1 MTLPDT
7 TTSAARSAA
16 AVQDLLNTIEDPH
29 TSSSLSRLSCP
40 RSSLFPLHTRLYN
53 MSQMRLRI
61 DGRTFRDPQNREV
74 TLHGINCA
82 ADAKLPATPNLP
94 SHVSEKFFDGD
105 NVSFVNRPFSLEDAS
120 THFSRL
126 RGWGYNTI
134 RYIFT
139 WEAIEHAGPGKYDEE
154 WIDHTISLLRK
165 AKEYGFYIFMD
176 PHQDVVSMLN
186 APQLTWLTVDSGRG
200 SLEVQERPCGHSMLV
215 VSIRNI
221 SPSPKHR
228 SFKILIRNQ
237 INSQR

>member
-1 MTLPDT
+1 MTQT
-7 TTSAARSAA
+7 
-16 AVQDLLNTIEDPH
+16 
-29 TSSSLSRLSCP
+29 
-40 RSSLFPLHTRLYN
+40 
-53 MSQMRLRI
+53 RLRI

-82 ADAKLPATPNLP
+82 ADAKLPATPDLP
-94 SHVSEKFFDGD
+94 SHISEKFFDGD

-126 RGWGYNTI
+126 RSWGYNTI

-154 WIDHTISLLRK
+154 WIEHTISVLRK

-176 PHQDVVSMLN
+176 PHQDVVSTMFSHLN
-186 APQLTWLTVDSGRG
+186 LSLICRSGQD
-200 SLEVQERPCGHSMLV
+200 SLEAQVRLCGLYTHA

-228 SFKILIRNQ
+228 SFRTPIQ
-237 INSQR
+237 SQTSFPR